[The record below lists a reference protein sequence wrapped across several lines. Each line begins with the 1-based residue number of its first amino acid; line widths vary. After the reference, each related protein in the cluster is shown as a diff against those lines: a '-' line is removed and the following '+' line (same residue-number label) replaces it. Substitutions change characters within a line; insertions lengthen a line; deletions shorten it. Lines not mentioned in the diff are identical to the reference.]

1 MDCPIKKQCGSC
13 QYIGMDYSKQLSI
26 KKEKCE
32 KLFPHQRVHDVAGM
46 QNPYFYRNK
55 VIVAFNQKYEYGLYE
70 ETSHRIVPMK
80 ACLLHDEQTHLVL
93 TQLQKML
100 KKYRVSI
107 YDENRNR
114 GFLRH
119 VLIRRA
125 VTTNQTLVVL
135 VGREAVMKGS
145 KNFCQ
150 ELVKACP
157 SVQSV
162 VLNINNRQTSIVL
175 SKQEKILYGKGF
187 IVDKLCGLTFKIS
200 AQSFYQINH
209 EQCTYL
215 YHQVLSLLDLH
226 KNDVILDTYC
236 GIGTIGMFL
245 AQYVDTVIGV
255 ELNHEA
261 YKDAINNAKMNKI
274 HNIHFVHDDA
284 THFMV
289 ELAKQKQK
297 IDCVIMDPPRA
308 GSTQAFIESIKVLQ
322 PRQVIY
328 VSCDPSTQARDLK
341 MFNKIGYKSR
351 DVYPVDMFP
360 HTNHVETVCLLTRE
374 KSVKSYAY
382 VDITPSELG
391 MGGKVKKPTY
401 KQIQAYVLETH
412 GLKVSPLYIANVKDA
427 FGLEKQFS
435 YEEAGMSAKKRP
447 NCPPEKRAAIIDALI
462 HFGMLDEDARETE

>member
-308 GSTQAFIESIKVLQ
+308 GSTQAFIESIKALQ

-360 HTNHVETVCLLTRE
+360 HTNHIETVVLLSKLKT
-374 KSVKSYAY
+374 KKHI
-382 VDITPSELG
+382 DIELHTDELDLTSSES
-391 MGGKVKKPTY
+391 KATY
-401 KQIQAYVLETH
+401 QEIKQYVLDKY
-412 GLKVSPLYIANVKDA
+412 GFKVSTLNIAQTKQECGIKERDNYNKPKMENSKQPNCPKEKEDAIKDA
-427 FGLEKQFS
+427 FRYFQ
-435 YEEAGMSAKKRP
+435 M
-447 NCPPEKRAAIIDALI
+447 I
-462 HFGMLDEDARETE
+462 